1 MRILK
6 TRSIIR
12 QLLPTTSQILITSKF
27 LIFSIRITHS
37 YITISRATPL
47 KFSFDLSRERYNS
60 AQTRPPSVNGNIKKT
75 WKRGE
80 KLIVLPRCLQPPP
93 PHPPF
98 TFLPGQINGQIP
110 WYNRD
115 TRATKIGR
123 HCRKNRISFRKVRAQ
138 TNYRTTRTPL

>member
-93 PHPPF
+93 HPPF
-98 TFLPGQINGQIP
+98 HIFA
-110 WYNRD
+110 
-115 TRATKIGR
+115 RADKRADSVVQPRYPR
-123 HCRKNRISFRKVRAQ
+123 HENW
-138 TNYRTTRTPL
+138 TTLSQESH